1 MPNHYKE
8 KNKKVPIRYTSR
20 DFNQIKFDLVEYA
33 KRYYPDTFQDFSEAS
48 FGSLMLDSVA
58 YVGDILSYYL
68 DYQANESFLETAIEF
83 RNVFNLAKQMGY
95 KQKGSPSATGIVTFY
110 ISIPASSDGIGA
122 DLNYAPVLERGATF
136 TSDGGTVFTLMDD
149 VNFSNPSN
157 EMIVSQV
164 DSVSGVPTKY
174 AIRTYGLVMSG
185 VLEGKTISVGS
196 FQRYPKFQIEAN
208 NITNV
213 ISVSD
218 SEGNKYF
225 EVDSLAQDVVY
236 KQILNVESDKND
248 APYIIKPI
256 SVPRRYVVEHSYGQ
270 TFIQFGGGDDRS
282 ETKNNI
288 VDTSKISLNMHG
300 RDYITDKSFDPT
312 KLLSTDKMGV
322 APSNTT
328 LTVFYRRNTSNNLN
342 ASTNSLTTISGQN
355 FVFSNPSVLNGQ
367 EMQNVIDSVE
377 YINEVPITNGDQANT
392 IEDIK
397 KMAYGTYSS
406 QNRAVT
412 KEDYMTL
419 AYMLP
424 AQFGSIS
431 RAQVARDAYSLK
443 RNLNMYVLGKDS
455 NGNFKATSLA
465 LKNNLK
471 SWLSSYKMVNDTID
485 IIDAN
490 IMNIGIEYTAIGDV
504 GYNKTQLLQQA
515 TSKIISEFLPAPF
528 EIGESLRLGDI
539 FRILK
544 NVDGI
549 LDVTE
554 VRFVKKTGNLYSPVS
569 FNILENTSADGRLLS
584 APQDSAFEIK
594 FPSSDIVGTIL

>member
-1 MPNHYKE
+1 
-8 KNKKVPIRYTSR
+8 
-20 DFNQIKFDLVEYA
+20 
-33 KRYYPDTFQDFSEAS
+33 
-48 FGSLMLDSVA
+48 
-58 YVGDILSYYL
+58 
-68 DYQANESFLETAIEF
+68 
-83 RNVFNLAKQMGY
+83 
-95 KQKGSPSATGIVTFY
+95 
-110 ISIPASSDGIGA
+110 
-122 DLNYAPVLERGATF
+122 
-136 TSDGGTVFTLMDD
+136 
-149 VNFSNPSN
+149 
-157 EMIVSQV
+157 
-164 DSVSGVPTKY
+164 
-174 AIRTYGLVMSG
+174 
-185 VLEGKTISVGS
+185 
-196 FQRYPKFQIEAN
+196 
-208 NITNV
+208 
-213 ISVSD
+213 
-218 SEGNKYF
+218 
-225 EVDSLAQDVVY
+225 
-236 KQILNVESDKND
+236 
-248 APYIIKPI
+248 
-256 SVPRRYVVEHSYGQ
+256 
-270 TFIQFGGGDDRS
+270 
-282 ETKNNI
+282 
-288 VDTSKISLNMHG
+288 
-300 RDYITDKSFDPT
+300 
-312 KLLSTDKMGV
+312 
-322 APSNTT
+322 
-328 LTVFYRRNTSNNLN
+328 LN

-431 RAQVARDAYSLK
+431 RAQVMRDAYSLK

-490 IMNIGIEYTAIGDV
+490 IINIGIEYTAIGDV
-504 GYNKTQLLQQA
+504 GYNKNQLLQQA